1 MSKSLLWE
9 SIEKTGSQ
17 TIAVMGMTK
26 NTGKTVVLNHLLEE
40 ASKRK
45 ILTGITSIGRDGES
59 HDQVFQTPKPLIF
72 VPKGT
77 LIATARDTLN
87 RSRLTW
93 EKVWETE
100 IDTPMGKIWVVRA
113 NEEGEMEVAG
123 ASRSSELKENMQ
135 LLRSLGASMIFLDG
149 ALGRS
154 HHASPA
160 LADGVILATG
170 AALGGGSRDVLRK
183 TKERLDVLMIPQ
195 VENSWDQMIREA
207 LKKSPV
213 AVWDQNGKMIPLQVK
228 ATLTAG
234 KKLMEIK
241 TPMRTLALAGAVGH
255 LVWEGI
261 LHIAKH
267 SPGLSVVIADG
278 TRLFIEQKEID
289 QLESLG
295 AKLKAVDFIQ
305 VLGVSL
311 NPTTPFGKG
320 YDPKEFEEEARS
332 YLKFSP
338 VVDVILH
345 KNTKERV

>member
-9 SIEKTGSQ
+9 SIEETGSQ

-40 ASKRK
+40 AAKRQ
-45 ILTGITSIGRDGES
+45 ISIGITSIGRDGES

-77 LIATARDTLN
+77 FVATARDTLN
-87 RSRLTW
+87 RSRLIW
-93 EKVWETE
+93 EKVQETT
-100 IDTPMGKIWVVRA
+100 IDTPMGKIWIVRA
-113 NEEGEMEVAG
+113 KEEGEMEVAG
-123 ASRSSELKENMQ
+123 ASRSSELKANMQ

-170 AALGGGSRDVLRK
+170 AALGGGSGDVLRK
-183 TKERLDVLMIPQ
+183 TKERLDVLLIPSMEEPWNQ
-195 VENSWDQMIREA
+195 TIREA
-207 LKKSPV
+207 LQASPV
-213 AVWDQNGKMIPLQVK
+213 AVWDRNGNRVPIQAK

-234 KKLMEIK
+234 KKLMEI
-241 TPMRTLALAGAVGH
+241 TTSVQTIALAGAVGR

-261 LHIAKH
+261 LHIAKK
-267 SPGLSVVIADG
+267 SPHLLVVIADG
-278 TRLFIEQKEID
+278 TRLFIEQKDIEK
-289 QLESLG
+289 LESLG
-295 AKLKAVDFIQ
+295 GKIKVLDLIQ

-320 YDPKEFEEEARS
+320 YDPQEFEDEAKT

-338 VVDVILH
+338 IVDVVLD